1 MNEWWR
7 VFFVALGV
15 VLLLILG
22 WFWVLQTGG
31 ASHG

>member
-7 VFFVALGV
+7 VFFLALSL

-22 WFWVLQTGG
+22 WFWVGW
-31 ASHG
+31 

>member
-7 VFFVALGV
+7 VFFLALSL

-22 WFWVLQTGG
+22 WLWVLQT
-31 ASHG
+31 

>member
-7 VFFVALGV
+7 VFFLALGV

-22 WFWVLQTGG
+22 WLWVLQT
-31 ASHG
+31 